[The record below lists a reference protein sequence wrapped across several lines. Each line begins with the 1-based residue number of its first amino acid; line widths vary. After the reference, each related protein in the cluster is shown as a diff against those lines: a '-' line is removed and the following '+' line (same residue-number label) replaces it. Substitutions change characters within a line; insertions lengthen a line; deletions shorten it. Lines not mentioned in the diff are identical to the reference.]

1 MSLIGLLVVGT
12 LGFLFFLSKKKT
24 DHSGSVSNTVKKTS
38 NNSGNNSGSNN
49 SGSNNSGNNN
59 SDSSKSPAVDK
70 RAQPRQSA
78 TMFPP
83 PSASPAAPARPS
95 FADQAA
101 TQIAENNAALLQ
113 QHAPQRTAEPAPAAL
128 LAFVWQRAED
138 LPAERKQQLLDGLRK
153 TPPPSRAFH
162 QLISPQF
169 VARAS
174 SGELSDLVI
183 GEPQVAAKLLV
194 LVNSAA
200 YGLQS
205 PVSSIGQA
213 VTFLGLNSVRSI
225 CLQYMLSASF
235 KAETPAQ
242 QQQFDAIWRASAV
255 ASELCLRLAQQLR
268 LPDPGALV
276 TQVVLSF
283 LGHFAATAC
292 MRGGAATESV
302 GSADPAE
309 LVDAQSLLA
318 RAQAQQNALG
328 APAAEIGGL
337 LLQEWALP
345 AGLIAQ
351 VVDIDRLL
359 VTPPGAQEGDRASAL
374 AVCYLSAR
382 LGEKLSRGETVD
394 LTRFDPHAQPDAD
407 YFHWAAYLDALPQ
420 LARLLDVLRGQDLI
434 RAVQTMMSGLRKA
447 G

>member
-24 DHSGSVSNTVKKTS
+24 DHSGSVSNTVQKTS
-38 NNSGNNSGSNN
+38 NNSGNNSGGNN
-49 SGSNNSGNNN
+49 SGSNNSDSNNN
-59 SDSSKSPAVDK
+59 GSNKSLAVDK

-128 LAFVWQRAED
+128 LAFVWQRAEG

-235 KAETPAQ
+235 KAGTPAQ
-242 QQQFDAIWRASAV
+242 QQRFDEIWFASAV
-255 ASELCLRLAQQLR
+255 ASELCFRLAQQLR

-283 LGHFAATAC
+283 LGHFAATAS
-292 MRGGAATESV
+292 MQDSASA
-302 GSADPAE
+302 GSAASAE
-309 LVDAQSLLA
+309 PQNLLA
-318 RAQAQQNALG
+318 RAQAQQAQLG
-328 APAAEIGGL
+328 TPAAEIGGL
-337 LLQEWALP
+337 LLQQWALP
-345 AGLIAQ
+345 AGLIAS

-359 VTPPGAQEGDRASAL
+359 VTPPGEHEAGRAAAL

-394 LTRFDPHAQPDAD
+394 LSRFDPHGQPDAD
-407 YFHWAAYLDALPQ
+407 YFHLTAYLDALPQ
-420 LARLLDVLRGQDLI
+420 LARLLDVLQGQDLI